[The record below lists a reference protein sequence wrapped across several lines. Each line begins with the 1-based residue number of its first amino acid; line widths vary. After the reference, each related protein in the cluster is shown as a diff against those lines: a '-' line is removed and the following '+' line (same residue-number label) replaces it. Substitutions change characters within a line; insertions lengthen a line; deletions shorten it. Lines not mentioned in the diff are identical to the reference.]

1 MASNHTLP
9 LARRVVRAFEE
20 FVSSQSFSGVLLIIC
35 TIIALIWANSLY
47 QHTYDH
53 INQTMLGLTIGHFEL
68 HKTVKHW
75 INDGLMAIFFLL
87 VGLEIKREIL
97 VGELSSTQKAIL
109 PVVAAIGGMVVPA
122 AIFIVINHHDSD
134 ALKGWAIPMATDI
147 AFALGVLSLLSKHIP
162 KGLFVLL
169 SAIAI
174 VDDLGAVLVIAVF
187 YGHGLHWLYLGYAA
201 ICLVVLIGLNLFGVR
216 KLSLYLLI
224 GLVLWFCIFKSGIHA
239 TIAGVLLAFTIPAR
253 SGYSPAAINKNL
265 QFLLKQFID
274 VHGSQS
280 IKQETRAAILQ
291 TIEGLM
297 HVLETPLQRL
307 EHALHYPVTYL
318 IIPLFVL
325 FNAGV
330 TLSGGGIVDAFSH
343 GLTIGII
350 LGLVMGKV
358 VGIFGPAAVLV
369 KAKLTRLP
377 EGVSLKHVLPLS
389 LIAGIGFTMSIFV
402 SELAYQAG
410 ERLMMAK
417 LGILTASLIAALLGY
432 ALMRWMCKR

>member
-1 MASNHTLP
+1 MASNYTLP
-9 LARRVVRAFEE
+9 FARRVVRAFEE
-20 FVSSQSFSGVLLIIC
+20 FVSSQSFSGILLIIC

-53 INQTMLGLTIGHFEL
+53 INQTILGFKVGHFVL

-97 VGELSSTQKAIL
+97 IGELSSMQKAIL

-122 AIFIVINHHDSD
+122 MIFVMMNHHDPD

-174 VDDLGAVLVIAVF
+174 VDDLGAVLVIAIF

-201 ICLVVLIGLNLFGVR
+201 ICFVVLIGFNLFGVR
-216 KLSLYLLI
+216 KLSPYLLI
-224 GLVLWFCIFKSGIHA
+224 GLILWFCIFKSGIHA

-253 SGYSPAAINKNL
+253 SAYSPAAMSTHL
-265 QFLLKQFID
+265 QSLLKQFVGVD
-274 VHGSQS
+274 GSQS
-280 IKQETRAAILQ
+280 IKQEVRGAILQ

-307 EHALHYPVTYL
+307 EHALHYPVTYI
-318 IIPLFVL
+318 IIPIFVL

-330 TLSGGGIVDAFSH
+330 TLSDGGIADAFSH
-343 GLTIGII
+343 SLTIGII
-350 LGLVMGKV
+350 LGLILGKV
-358 VGIFGPAAVLV
+358 IGIFGASVVLV
-369 KAKLTRLP
+369 RAKLTRLP
-377 EGVSLKHVLPLS
+377 QGVSLRHLLPLS
-389 LIAGIGFTMSIFV
+389 LIAAIGFTMSIFV
-402 SELAYQAG
+402 SELAYQSDQN
-410 ERLMMAK
+410 LMMAK
-417 LGILTASLIAALLGY
+417 LGILTASLIAAVLGY
-432 ALMRWMCKR
+432 GLMRWFSR